1 MCLFI
6 PIYLLH
12 IFMKEINVITLY
24 PCLSSMIEM
33 KNLFYITFIGLMM
46 SCGSTNK
53 IGIVES
59 DIEKVEVIQ
68 ADRTIDMKDGFEG
81 QLIQDLNNSK
91 YLGPTKYIKTHWILL
106 HLSNGTVDSILTN
119 GTVHQ
124 YNGWYETEEN
134 LIEKYSK

>member
-1 MCLFI
+1 
-6 PIYLLH
+6 
-12 IFMKEINVITLY
+12 
-24 PCLSSMIEM
+24 MIEM

-53 IGIVES
+53 IGIVDS
-59 DIEKVEVIQ
+59 DIEKVEVII

-106 HLSNGTVDSILTN
+106 HHSNGTVDSILTN

-124 YNGWYETEEN
+124 YNGWYKSEEN
-134 LIEKYSK
+134 LIEKYSR

>member
-1 MCLFI
+1 
-6 PIYLLH
+6 
-12 IFMKEINVITLY
+12 
-24 PCLSSMIEM
+24 
-33 KNLFYITFIGLMM
+33 M

-68 ADRTIDMKDGFEG
+68 ADKTIDMKDGFEG

-106 HLSNGTVDSILTN
+106 YHSNGTVDSVLTN

-124 YNGWYETEEN
+124 YKGWYESEEN
-134 LIEKYSK
+134 LIEKYSR

>member
-1 MCLFI
+1 
-6 PIYLLH
+6 
-12 IFMKEINVITLY
+12 
-24 PCLSSMIEM
+24 M

-59 DIEKVEVIQ
+59 DIEKVELIQ
-68 ADRTIDMKDGFEG
+68 AQEDMKDGFEG

-91 YLGPTKYIKTHWILL
+91 YLGPTKYIKTHLILL

-119 GTVHQ
+119 GTVHH
-124 YNGWYETEEN
+124 YNGWYKTEEN